1 MRPIADPGNKGYSGT
16 RDSGRTMDIEDRTRW
31 VLSVD
36 RRMLVM
42 REVHE
47 NGVIRA
53 SEVAHHTGRSVQNI
67 SHAIHELESMDMVE
81 CITPEKET
89 WKRYVL
95 TEEGKKVYDELRE
108 KHLTD

>member
-1 MRPIADPGNKGYSGT
+1 MRPIADPCKKDYSGP
-16 RDSGRTMDIEDRTRW
+16 RDSIGTMDIEERTRW

-36 RRMLVM
+36 RRLIIMK
-42 REVHE
+42 EVHE
-47 NGVIRA
+47 NGVSAPRRWPIIP
-53 SEVAHHTGRSVQNI
+53 GRSVQNI

-81 CITPEKET
+81 CITPQKET
-89 WKRYVL
+89 WKRYIL

>member
-1 MRPIADPGNKGYSGT
+1 
-16 RDSGRTMDIEDRTRW
+16 
-31 VLSVD
+31 
-36 RRMLVM
+36 
-42 REVHE
+42 
-47 NGVIRA
+47 
-53 SEVAHHTGRSVQNI
+53 
-67 SHAIHELESMDMVE
+67 MDMVE